1 MMTLILLTISS
12 ILFNAKHFSNKI
24 IKCSKLPVLDIGL
37 EVDKVVL
44 VTVEFVLSLVFAK
57 IGRVVIDEV
66 SVTVSAVEFAIQKIV
81 TSHFIFYYL

>member
-1 MMTLILLTISS
+1 MMALILLTLGLFS

-24 IKCSKLPVLDIGL
+24 IKCCKLPVSDIGL
-37 EVDKVVL
+37 KVDKVVL

-66 SVTVSAVEFAIQKIV
+66 SVTVSAVEFAIQKIK
-81 TSHFIFYYL
+81 H